1 MHPFRLCETV
11 MIHKSNLQSYK
22 GLHLVVWTVS
32 LVMHFVSAIA
42 YMYKVS
48 VRDKHSAGRQKGS
61 DRKAQNHWC
70 YNSEVWLKHDALLFR
85 YKYTFVS
92 VA

>member
-22 GLHLVVWTVS
+22 GLHLVILTVS

-48 VRDKHSAGRQKGS
+48 VKDKHSTG
-61 DRKAQNHWC
+61 
-70 YNSEVWLKHDALLFR
+70 
-85 YKYTFVS
+85 
-92 VA
+92 